1 MEQVWHVYHGKVT
14 LPAPFDTCM
23 EQTVLACLH
32 STWKYARMH
41 THVQYNVHTY
51 TYMYYRCTVISTYP
65 CTYPVFDMVRCYHVH
80 AQLYLMFVHVLRCRV
95 KNLLGF
101 IYVAIKVSAVVSWCE
116 CMVWGLSYNVCVC
129 VCVCVCV
136 L

>member
-1 MEQVWHVYHGKVT
+1 MHTESCICLFPLTIVSRSMEQVWHVYHGKVT

-80 AQLYLMFVHVLRCRV
+80 TQHGNTHACTHMYSTMCTHTRTCTIGVQ
-95 KNLLGF
+95 
-101 IYVAIKVSAVVSWCE
+101 
-116 CMVWGLSYNVCVC
+116 
-129 VCVCVCV
+129 
-136 L
+136 